1 MKCYERIINQLEIT
15 PKIWLITGVAGF
27 IGSNLLEAL
36 LKLNQNVVGLDNFST
51 GFHSNLE
58 KVRLKLSTEQWQRFR
73 FIEGDIR
80 DANVVN
86 QACKGVDYVL
96 HQAAI
101 GSVPRS
107 IEDPVYTNTVN
118 IGGFLN
124 VLVSAS
130 NAKVK
135 SFIYAS
141 SSSVYGD
148 NTDLPKIEV
157 RTGNLLSP
165 YAVTKKV
172 NELYADI
179 FLKVYGF
186 NSIGLRYF
194 NVYGPRQDPG
204 SAYSAVIPKWI
215 NALISGEDIFI
226 NGDGSTSRDFCYID
240 NVVQAN
246 ILAATTENLYSK
258 NQVYNVAAGKTTT
271 LNTLIEIMFDVY
283 SELVNSINE
292 KPQYCAKYANPPK
305 IKYRNFR
312 SGDIKD
318 SWADISKSKTLLGY
332 EAFDNLKYGLNK
344 TIASYLLLESLS

>member
-1 MKCYERIINQLEIT
+1 MKYYKKIINQLEMT
-15 PKIWLITGVAGF
+15 PKVWLITGVAGF

-51 GFHSNLE
+51 GYNSNLD
-58 KVRLKLSTEQWQRFR
+58 KVRLKLSPEQWQRFQ

-80 DANVVN
+80 EASVVD

-107 IEDPVYTNTVN
+107 IKDPVYVNAVN

-124 VLVSAS
+124 VLVSAN

-135 SFIYAS
+135 SFTYAS

-148 NTDLPKIEV
+148 NPDLPKVEAQ
-157 RTGNLLSP
+157 TGSLLSP

-172 NELYADI
+172 NELYADV

-194 NVYGPRQDPG
+194 NVYGPRQDPK
-204 SAYSAVIPKWI
+204 SVYSAVIPKWI

-240 NVVQAN
+240 NVIQAN
-246 ILAATTENLYSK
+246 ILAATTENLDSK
-258 NQVYNVAAGKTTT
+258 NQVYNVAANKTTT
-271 LNTLIEIMFDVY
+271 LNKLIEIMFNEY
-283 SELVNSINE
+283 SELINGVNQKSHCYTKYDN
-292 KPQYCAKYANPPK
+292 KPT
-305 IKYRNFR
+305 IKYRDFR

-332 EAFDNLKYGLNK
+332 EAFDNLNYGLNK
-344 TIASYLLLESLS
+344 TIASYLL